1 MADPALTLPRH
12 KIALGPQLVKVFTD
26 ETVIERWWSY
36 NIHDLR
42 LHWIYL
48 DDYAEVIMKW
58 LQDSAV
64 TKDLSLGHREWI
76 KSLSSMSQLDA
87 DLLEH
92 VGRDLARKWL
102 HANSWDILS
111 HFMVV
116 HGYIT
121 KVLFRD

>member
-1 MADPALTLPRH
+1 M
-12 KIALGPQLVKVFTD
+12 
-26 ETVIERWWSY
+26 
-36 NIHDLR
+36 HDLR

-64 TKDLSLGHREWI
+64 TKDLPQGGREWI
-76 KSLSSMSQLDA
+76 KSLSSKSQLDA

-92 VGRDLARKWL
+92 VGRVLARKWL
-102 HANSWDILS
+102 HADSWNDLD
-111 HFMVV
+111 HFMVI

-121 KVLFRD
+121 KVLFDINHESV